1 MATTGIFPLIAQRR
15 AELAAEQINAVHK
28 SYIELMYRAQEL
40 AEAVVLVRIEGDC
53 ICGLDEASALAATL
67 LKDLRA

>member
-28 SYIELMYRAQEL
+28 SYIELMERAREL
-40 AEAVVLVRIEGDC
+40 AAAVVMITIENGEA
-53 ICGLDEASALAATL
+53 CGFNEASALAESL
-67 LKDLRA
+67 LKDLAS